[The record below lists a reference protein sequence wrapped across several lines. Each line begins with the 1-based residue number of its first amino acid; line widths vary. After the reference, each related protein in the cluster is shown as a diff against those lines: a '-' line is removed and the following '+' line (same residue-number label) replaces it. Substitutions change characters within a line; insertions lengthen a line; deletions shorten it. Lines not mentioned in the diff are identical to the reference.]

1 MSKISKKTKFWS
13 DLQDSWIKN
22 RDKPDNTEIPLIS
35 KIKSLCENKYTLD
48 IGVGT
53 GRYLHYFEESKKLY
67 GIDFMEKFI
76 NTANKIKPNNCE
88 LFVDDV
94 VNLKFNKY
102 IDILFTMT
110 CLQHI
115 DPLQIDLA
123 IKNLCELNAKDIVL
137 WECTN
142 KTYINNG
149 FENSSDNYM
158 FGHNYEELFEK
169 YNYKLVYSEL
179 WSNNITYLLQF
190 EQI

>member
-1 MSKISKKTKFWS
+1 MNNILTDTFKNYNIILIDGSYMIFYRYHALKNWDNHKT
-13 DLQDSWIKN
+13 
-22 RDKPDNTEIPLIS
+22 DKLSE
-35 KIKSLCENKYTLD
+35 
-48 IGVGT
+48 V
-53 GRYLHYFEESKKLY
+53 
-67 GIDFMEKFI
+67 DFMEKFI